1 MMEYEQVKSESVPQ
15 SNVKMSI
22 REITETPI
30 KNIIKD
36 TLQKKN
42 NFNLIIKDSQ
52 PILQSPIATFYSRP
66 IVLNKSPKKILT
78 KIIRYDHR
86 PSISQNSKQPQRG
99 NYEIQKS
106 DALEITNNNIHKQ
119 LSISTNNF
127 EFCSMN
133 TTHLEEKSNN
143 TTLNSN
149 RDKKK
154 KLNINPRN
162 RYDDSD
168 SNHYISKSTN
178 NVQSKK
184 EYKVRPLRNINK
196 KYKNLSKYILNTNNS
211 NIKKISLEQ
220 IVNEAKWINKK
231 KVKKYITVSRD
242 QVTMS
247 NSVLNKSS
255 LINKNKVSTI
265 VSSSN
270 KSSVSNS
277 LMLQKSNSQSGGV
290 VQKNSQIYIKL
301 TNK

>member
-52 PILQSPIATFYSRP
+52 HVLQSPIATFYSRP
-66 IVLNKSPKKILT
+66 IVLNKSPKKIMT

-86 PSISQNSKQPQRG
+86 PSTSQNSKQPLRV

-106 DALEITNNNIHKQ
+106 DSLEITKNNIHKQ

-149 RDKKK
+149 REKKK
-154 KLNINPRN
+154 TFKVNPRN
-162 RYDDSD
+162 RYNEYDQ
-168 SNHYISKSTN
+168 NHYISKSSN

-184 EYKVRPLRNINK
+184 EYKVHPLRNLTK

-211 NIKKISLEQ
+211 KIKKISLEQ
-220 IVNEAKWINKK
+220 IVNKAKWINKQK
-231 KVKKYITVSRD
+231 IKKYITVSRD

-265 VSSSN
+265 VTSSN

-277 LMLQKSNSQSGGV
+277 LLLQKSNSQSENV
-290 VQKNSQIYIKL
+290 MQKNSQIYIKL